1 MKKITKVL
9 LCLLVTVAVLVISA
23 ILMIKSYTH
32 TLSNFVK
39 DTDSI
44 SVYVPDGKAD
54 DYIDVWGWSSIM
66 DESYRIWEY
75 ELNEKEAASIN
86 AELNN
91 GIWMKLTEDD
101 YKHIESAFFAK
112 EYLSLDMS
120 DSMYGC
126 LFDCVQGKFVPFSED
141 DNRLVGLDKVLFI
154 YDSNEE
160 VYCCVH
166 KAA

>member
-9 LCLLVTVAVLVISA
+9 LCLLIIVVVLVISA

-39 DTDSI
+39 DTESI
-44 SVYVPDGKAD
+44 SVYIPDGWAD
-54 DYIDVWGWSSIM
+54 DYINVYLTINEDHS
-66 DESYRIWEY
+66 IWEY
-75 ELNEKEAASIN
+75 KLNEKEAASIN

-91 GIWMKLTEDD
+91 GIWKKLTEDD
-101 YKHIESAFFAK
+101 YKHIASAFFENK
-112 EYLSLDMS
+112 HLSLDMS
-120 DSMYGC
+120 ESLYGC
-126 LFDCVQGKFVPFSED
+126 LFDCKRGEFVPFSED
-141 DNRLVGLDKVLFI
+141 DNRLLGLDKVLFI